1 MANKSLEEAKKRPTD
16 GAKGMPALLK
26 RAFYQNAF
34 LYFLGNEKA
43 RLGEAA
49 LEKELQTGRVVL
61 GEARGQEIYR
71 SANLERHTR
80 QWSTILKKDALTAG
94 EQSLKIPPEP
104 LSSLLPVALGGR
116 IHSPI
121 EQRLSGHWIW
131 SEPYSSGSFSMKVEL
146 HMILLGD
153 GHVVRASK
161 SIAFS
166 SLKDSSGNWMDRST
180 PSQDSVG

>member
-71 SANLERHTR
+71 SANLE
-80 QWSTILKKDALTAG
+80 I
-94 EQSLKIPPEP
+94 
-104 LSSLLPVALGGR
+104 
-116 IHSPI
+116 
-121 EQRLSGHWIW
+121 
-131 SEPYSSGSFSMKVEL
+131 
-146 HMILLGD
+146 
-153 GHVVRASK
+153 
-161 SIAFS
+161 
-166 SLKDSSGNWMDRST
+166 
-180 PSQDSVG
+180 